1 MTRFFLSIYDYFSTR
16 RSLLFSLTMLVVAL
30 LTLLA
35 TKVKFDENI
44 TDIFPK
50 TQAGENMSMVFKNLK
65 SKDRILVL
73 FSARGEETTQEDLIE
88 ACDDFAFQLTESP
101 VKKDIRRLT
110 TTVGS
115 NEISRTTEFIYDY
128 LPVFLTEE
136 DYSRIDSLLDK
147 DALREV
153 MRCNYQRMLS
163 PVGIGLSNF
172 IARDPLGI
180 AGETLGE
187 LQNFNPSLSYCLS
200 EDHIF
205 SADKSTCILIL
216 ESVHA
221 GSDTVGND
229 ALVEMLDTLVERNN
243 SDKIEVAYFG
253 TPAIAVYNARQIKS
267 DMYITMSVAL
277 LLIVLAISRTFRK
290 RWSVLLITLPVC
302 FGGLFALGV
311 IALTTGHISL
321 IAVGAGAAVFGIA
334 FSYST
339 HVVCHSNHTTN
350 LRDIVEELAYPM
362 VVGSFTTIGAFVGL
376 MFTSSPLLCD
386 FGLFAALAL
395 IGTTLFSL
403 ICLPHLL
410 GGDEEEKSGRLLDYI
425 ERFNTYPFERNKW
438 LVGAILLLFLWGVF
452 TCNRVGFDND
462 MSHLSYIPPRMAQT
476 ESRLEELFGINA
488 HSVTVLSASENP
500 EKSIE
505 VYTRLCDSL
514 RGKLSDGEIGGMISA
529 ERFIVAPSV
538 QEEKIRRW
546 DNFWKE
552 NNRRERL
559 LKGVAEAGAEA
570 GFSAKAFYEFEQMLY
585 APFSPI
591 DYNEEKIPATPLL
604 EAWISSTDR
613 ATLVLAQIDIAE
625 ENKEKVYSALD
636 SIPGVITVDRGYF
649 ANKMA
654 KTVNDDFNYVLYM
667 SGLLVFFALMAS
679 YRRWELTLMTFL
691 PMFIAF
697 TIILGLMFL
706 FGFEFNIVNIIL
718 STFIFGI
725 GDDFSIFIMDGLQR
739 EYSNGRKML
748 ANHKTAI
755 FFSVLTTIIGIGA
768 LIFAHH
774 PVLRSTSVIS
784 IIGMVAVILS
794 SYTILPLVFRWA
806 VTRPV
811 VHGNMPYTLGSCLR
825 TLYSF
830 FIFIVMC
837 TVAQI
842 VIPTLVFSPLS
853 GKCRRRWLH
862 YVTYYSCRSLL
873 WMISPSEKKILANF
887 DARVFDKP
895 SIIIA
900 NHHSF
905 VDILLLLSLSPKVV
919 MVTNS
924 WVWKSPVF
932 GRIIRYLGFCCTDL
946 GYEDM
951 QSVVEQNFKEG
962 YSVVIFPEGTRS
974 KDGRTMGRFHKGAFY
989 LAEQLGADILPIL
1002 IYGTGMIC
1010 PKRQPFS
1017 IQRGYYGAKLLPRI
1031 AFADTRFGEGYRART
1046 KAVSRYF
1053 KQEYEAWCAELDT
1066 VRNLYFRESIIKNYI
1081 FKMNGAE
1088 QKARRR
1094 FRHAHNFAS
1103 LTEGL
1108 PREGTVVVL
1117 GAGQGELALLIAL
1130 LSSRRRVV
1138 AYGSDADAL
1147 QIARHGCAYI
1157 SGVEFFE
1164 TDYHMTELP
1173 EADCYIFSSETSDE
1187 VRQRLAPLCKGE
1199 IRYE

>member
-16 RSLLFSLTMLVVAL
+16 RGLLFSLTMLVVVL

-35 TKVKFDENI
+35 TRVRFDEHI
-44 TDIFPK
+44 TDIFP
-50 TQAGENMSMVFKNLK
+50 TTEAGENMSMVFENLK
-65 SKDRILVL
+65 SKDRMLVL
-73 FSARGEETTQEDLIE
+73 FSANDEATSQEELID
-88 ACDDFAFQLTESP
+88 ACDDFARRLAESP
-101 VKKDIRRLT
+101 VRKDIRQLT

-115 NEISRTTEFIYDY
+115 NEISRTTEFIYDH
-128 LPVFLTEE
+128 LPVFLTGE
-136 DYSRIDSLLDK
+136 DYARIDSLLD
-147 DALREV
+147 DAALHEV
-153 MRCNYQRMLS
+153 MQRNYRRMLS
-163 PVGIGLSNF
+163 PVGIGLSGF

-187 LQNFNPSLSYCLS
+187 LQNFNPSLSYRLC

-205 SADKSTCILIL
+205 SADGSTCILIL

-221 GSDTVGND
+221 GSDTQGND
-229 ALVEMLDTLVERNN
+229 ALLAQLDTLVDSSNTDRV
-243 SDKIEVAYFG
+243 EVSYFG
-253 TPAIAVYNARQIKS
+253 TPAIAVYNAQQIKS

-277 LLIVLAISRTFRK
+277 LLIMLAISHTFRK

-321 IAVGAGAAVFGIA
+321 IAVGAGAAVLGIA
-334 FSYST
+334 ISYST
-339 HVVCHSNHTTN
+339 HVVCHANHTTD
-350 LRDIVEELAYPM
+350 LRTIVEELAYPM

-376 MFTSSPLLCD
+376 MFTSSPLLRD

-395 IGTTLFSL
+395 VGTTLFSL
-403 ICLPHLL
+403 VCLPHLL
-410 GGDEEEKSGRLLDYI
+410 GGDEEEKTGRLLDYI

-438 LVGAILLLFLWGVF
+438 LVTAILVLFAWGAF
-452 TCNRVGFDND
+452 TCHRVGFDND

-476 ESRLEELFGINA
+476 ESRLERLFAINA
-488 HSVTVLSASENP
+488 HSVTVLSAAENP

-505 VYTRLCDSL
+505 TYTRLCDTL
-514 RGKLSDGEIGGMISA
+514 RSELSRGEIGGMVSA
-529 ERFIVAPSV
+529 ERFIVAPSE
-538 QEEKIRRW
+538 QEAKIRRW
-546 DNFWKE
+546 EQFWKE
-552 NNRRERL
+552 DNRRERL
-559 LKGVAEAGAEA
+559 LKSVAETGARV
-570 GFSAKAFYEFEQMLY
+570 GFSAKAFYEFEQLLY
-585 APFSPI
+585 TSFTPI
-591 DYNEEKIPATPLL
+591 DYTEGKIPATPLL
-604 EAWISSTDR
+604 EAWISSNDR
-613 ATLVLAQIDIAE
+613 ATLVLAQIDIDE
-625 ENKEKVYSALD
+625 RNKERVYARLD

-654 KTVNDDFNYVLYM
+654 QTVNDDFNYVLYM

-697 TIILGLMFL
+697 TVILGLMFL
-706 FGFEFNIVNIIL
+706 FGLEFNIVNIIL

-739 EYSNGRKML
+739 EYSSGRKML

-768 LIFAHH
+768 LMFAHH
-774 PVLRSTSVIS
+774 PVLRSTSLIS

-794 SYTILPLVFRWA
+794 SYTILPLVFRWT

-811 VHGNMPYTLGSCLR
+811 AHGNMPYTLGSCLR

-830 FIFIVMC
+830 FIFLLMC
-837 TVAQI
+837 IVAQI
-842 VIPTLVFSPLS
+842 VVPTLVFSPLS
-853 GKCRRRWLH
+853 GRCRRRWLH
-862 YVTYYSCRSLL
+862 HVTYYSCRWLLLLISLT
-873 WMISPSEKKILANF
+873 EKKVLAGF
-887 DARVFDKP
+887 DRRVFDTP

-919 MVTNS
+919 MVTNR

-962 YSVVIFPEGTRS
+962 YSVIIFPEGTRS
-974 KDGRTMGRFHKGAFY
+974 KDGRTVGRFHKGAFY
-989 LAEQLGADILPIL
+989 LAEQLRADMLPIL

-1017 IQRGYYGAKLLPRI
+1017 VQKGFYGAKLLPKI
-1031 AFADTRFGEGYRART
+1031 AFGNEDFGEGYRART
-1046 KAVSRYF
+1046 KAISRYF
-1053 KQEYEAWCAELDT
+1053 RRAYEAWCTELDT
-1066 VRNLYFRESIIKNYI
+1066 VKNPYFRESVLKNYI

-1094 FRHAHNFAS
+1094 FRRAHDFAE
-1103 LTEGL
+1103 LTDGL
-1108 PREGTVVVL
+1108 PREGVIVVL
-1117 GAGQGELALLIAL
+1117 GAGQGELALLIAR
-1130 LSSRRRVV
+1130 LSPRRRVM

-1147 QIARHGCAYI
+1147 RIARHGCAYI
-1157 SGVEFFE
+1157 SGVEFFL
-1164 TDYHMTELP
+1164 TDYRMEELP
-1173 EADCYIFSSETSDE
+1173 EADCYIFTEELTEE
-1187 VRQRLAPLCKGE
+1187 VRRRLAPLCKGE